1 VTGVPIALGGAS
13 AASAASAR
21 PAAAPPKP
29 YRFPRFEI
37 AALDNGLRVIV
48 APVRMLP
55 VVTALLLV
63 DGGASTEPVGRD
75 GVANLTARGLLEGT
89 MRRDGNAL
97 TEQFERLGAGV
108 FAGADWDTAKAG
120 VTVLRTHLEAA
131 LSLFGELVLGPSF
144 PERDVARLRA
154 ERLADLL
161 QLRTEPRGLAD
172 EMFARF
178 VYDPISRYARPEE
191 GGSDTVSTLTR
202 DDVRRFYTDRYRP
215 RGSTL
220 VLVGDLSVDEG
231 LDLARRALGDW
242 EGTASRSAP
251 PADAP
256 ARTTRAVHLV
266 RKPDAP
272 QSELRIGHIGLPHT
286 HPDYFPVLVMNAVL
300 GGLFSSRI
308 NLNLREA
315 HAYTYAAFSGFAWRR
330 GAGPFVVS
338 TAVESD
344 VTADAAREVLSEIER
359 IRAEPVTADE
369 LSLAT
374 SYLGGVFPI
383 KYETTDAIAR
393 ALAALAAYDLP
404 IDYFDTYRDAV
415 RGVTIA
421 DVRRA
426 AEHHLH
432 PDALQV
438 VVVGDASEIKA
449 PVAAMELGPM
459 LEYGADGV
467 ELTTDPQNG

>member
-1 VTGVPIALGGAS
+1 MSGAEARRGVLSPV
-13 AASAASAR
+13 R
-21 PAAAPPKP
+21 PTPAPPVP

-37 AALDNGLRVIV
+37 AYLDNGLRVIV
-48 APVRMLP
+48 APVHKLP
-55 VVTALLLV
+55 VATALLLV
-63 DGGASTEPVGRD
+63 DAGASTEPAGRD
-75 GVANLTARGLLEGT
+75 GVANLAARGLLEGT
-89 MRRDGNAL
+89 MRRGGNEL
-97 TEQFERLGAGV
+97 TERFERLGAGV
-108 FAGADWDTAKAG
+108 FAGGDWDSADVG
-120 VTVLRTHLEAA
+120 VTVLKAHLEAA
-131 LSLFGELVLGPSF
+131 LSLLGELVLEPSF

-178 VYDPISRYARPEE
+178 VYDPLSRYARPEE
-191 GGSDTVSTLTR
+191 GGPDTVATLTR
-202 DDVRRFYTDRYRP
+202 DDIVRFYRIRYRP

-220 VLVGDLSVDEG
+220 VLAGDLSVDEG
-231 LDLARRALGDW
+231 LTLARRTLGQWD
-242 EGTASRSAP
+242 GTAERCAP
-251 PADAP
+251 PSEAP
-256 ARTTRAVHLV
+256 TRTTRAVHLV
-266 RKPDAP
+266 RKEDAP
-272 QSELRIGHIGLPHT
+272 QSELRIGHIGLPRS
-286 HPDYFPVLVMNAVL
+286 HPDYFPTLVMNAVL

-330 GAGPFVVS
+330 GAGPFVAS

-344 VTADAAREVLSEIER
+344 VTAQAAREVLAEIDR
-359 IRAEPVTADE
+359 IRAEPVSADE

-404 IDYFDTYRDAV
+404 VDYFDTYRDAIRAV
-415 RGVTIA
+415 SIA
-421 DVRRA
+421 DVQRA
-426 AEHHLH
+426 AEQHLH

-438 VVVGDASEIKA
+438 VVVGDASEVKA
-449 PVAAMELGPM
+449 PLAAMELGPL
-459 LEYGADGV
+459 LEYGADGADI
-467 ELTTDPQNG
+467 TD

>member
-1 VTGVPIALGGAS
+1 MSGAE
-13 AASAASAR
+13 AR
-21 PAAAPPKP
+21 RAVLSPVRPTPAPPVP

-37 AALDNGLRVIV
+37 AYLDNGLRVIV
-48 APVRMLP
+48 APVHKLP
-55 VVTALLLV
+55 VATALLLV
-63 DGGASTEPVGRD
+63 DAGASTEPAGRD
-75 GVANLTARGLLEGT
+75 GVANLAARGLLEGT
-89 MRRDGNAL
+89 MRRGGNEL
-97 TEQFERLGAGV
+97 TERFERLGAGV
-108 FAGADWDTAKAG
+108 FAGGDWDSADVG
-120 VTVLRTHLEAA
+120 VTVLKAHLEAA
-131 LSLFGELVLGPSF
+131 LSLLGELVLEPSF

-178 VYDPISRYARPEE
+178 VYDPLSRYARPEE
-191 GGSDTVSTLTR
+191 GGPDTVATLTR
-202 DDVRRFYTDRYRP
+202 DDIVRFYRIRYRP

-220 VLVGDLSVDEG
+220 VLAGDLSVDEG
-231 LDLARRALGDW
+231 LTLARRTLGQWD
-242 EGTASRSAP
+242 GTAERCAP
-251 PADAP
+251 PSEAP

-266 RKPDAP
+266 RKEDAP
-272 QSELRIGHIGLPHT
+272 QSELRIGHIGLPRS
-286 HPDYFPVLVMNAVL
+286 HPDYFPTLVMNAVL

-330 GAGPFVVS
+330 GAGPFVAS

-344 VTADAAREVLSEIER
+344 VTAQAAREVLAEIDR
-359 IRAEPVTADE
+359 IRAEPVSADE

-404 IDYFDTYRDAV
+404 VDYFDTYRDAIRAV
-415 RGVTIA
+415 SIA
-421 DVRRA
+421 DVQRA
-426 AEHHLH
+426 AEQHLH

-438 VVVGDASEIKA
+438 VVVGDASEVKA
-449 PVAAMELGPM
+449 PLAAMELGPL
-459 LEYGADGV
+459 LEYGADGADI
-467 ELTTDPQNG
+467 TD

>member
-1 VTGVPIALGGAS
+1 MSGAPRAVVS
-13 AASAASAR
+13 PVR
-21 PAAAPPKP
+21 PPAAPPVP

-37 AALDNGLRVIV
+37 AALENGLRVVV
-48 APVRMLP
+48 APVRKLP

-63 DGGASTEPVGRD
+63 DAGASAEPAGRD

-89 MRRDGNAL
+89 MRRSGNEL
-97 TEQFERLGAGV
+97 TERFERLGAGV
-108 FAGADWDTAKAG
+108 FAGAEWDSADVG
-120 VTVLRTHLEAA
+120 VTVLASHLDAA
-131 LSLFGELVLGPSF
+131 LSLMGELVLEPAF

-161 QLRTEPRGLAD
+161 QIRTEPRGLAD

-178 VYDPISRYARPEE
+178 VYDPLSRYARPEE
-191 GGSDTVSTLTR
+191 GGSDTVTTLTR
-202 DDVRRFYTDRYRP
+202 DDVVRFYRSRYRA

-220 VLVGDLSVDEG
+220 VLAGDLSVDQG
-231 LDLARRALGDW
+231 LTLARRALGQWD
-242 EGTASRSAP
+242 GTAERRAP
-251 PADAP
+251 PGEAP
-256 ARTTRAVHLV
+256 ARSTRAMHLV
-266 RKPDAP
+266 RKDDAP
-272 QSELRIGHIGLPHT
+272 QSELRIGHLGLPRT
-286 HPDYFPVLVMNAVL
+286 HPDYFRVLVMNAVL

-308 NLNLREA
+308 NLNLREV

-330 GAGPFVVS
+330 GAGPFVAS

-344 VTADAAREVLSEIER
+344 VTALAAREVLAEIDR
-359 IRAEPVTADE
+359 IRDAPVTADE

-393 ALAALAAYDLP
+393 ALAAMAAYDLP
-404 IDYFDTYRDAV
+404 IDYFDTYRDKV
-415 RGVTIA
+415 RAVTIA
-421 DVRRA
+421 DVQRA
-426 AEHHLH
+426 AEQHLH

-449 PVAAMELGPM
+449 PLAAMEFGPL
-459 LEYGADGV
+459 LEYGADGADI
-467 ELTTDPQNG
+467 TD

>member
-1 VTGVPIALGGAS
+1 MTGMTFALGGAPG
-13 AASAASAR
+13 APAR
-21 PAAAPPKP
+21 PVAAPPKP

-37 AALDNGLRVIV
+37 ATLDNGLRVIV

-63 DGGASTEPVGRD
+63 DAGASAEPGAQD

-108 FAGADWDTAKAG
+108 FAGADWDTANAG
-120 VTVLRTHLEAA
+120 MTVLRAHLEPA
-131 LSLFGELVLGPSF
+131 LALLGELVLEPSF
-144 PERDVARLRA
+144 PERDIARLRA

-161 QLRTEPRGLAD
+161 QMRTEPRGLAD

-178 VYDPISRYARPEE
+178 VYDPVSRYARPEE
-191 GGSDTVSTLTR
+191 GGSDTVSTVTR
-202 DDVRRFYTDRYRP
+202 DDVRRFYLDRYRP

-220 VLVGDLSVDEG
+220 VLVGDLSVDDG
-231 LDLARRALGDW
+231 LELARRTLGAW
-242 EGTASRSAP
+242 EGTAPRSAP
-251 PADAP
+251 PEEAP

-272 QSELRIGHIGLPHT
+272 QSELRIGHIGLPRT
-286 HPDYFPVLVMNAVL
+286 HPDYFPVMVMNAVL

-308 NLNLREA
+308 NLNLREE

-344 VTADAAREVLSEIER
+344 VTADAAREVLSEIDR
-359 IRAEPVTADE
+359 IRSAPISADE

-383 KYETTDAIAR
+383 KYETTHAIAR

-404 IDYFDTYRDAV
+404 VDYFDTYRDAV
-415 RGVTIA
+415 RGVSIA
-421 DVRRA
+421 DVHRA
-426 AEHHLH
+426 ADRYLH

-449 PVAAMELGPM
+449 PVAAMALGP
-459 LEYGADGV
+459 LFEYGADGV
-467 ELTTDPQNG
+467 EIPAD

>member
-1 VTGVPIALGGAS
+1 MSGAE
-13 AASAASAR
+13 AR
-21 PAAAPPKP
+21 RAVLSPVRPTPAPPVP

-37 AALDNGLRVIV
+37 AYLDNGLRVIV
-48 APVRMLP
+48 APVHKLP
-55 VVTALLLV
+55 VATALLLV
-63 DGGASTEPVGRD
+63 DAGASTEPAGRD
-75 GVANLTARGLLEGT
+75 GVANLAARGLLEGT
-89 MRRDGNAL
+89 MRRGGNEL
-97 TEQFERLGAGV
+97 TERFERLGAGV
-108 FAGADWDTAKAG
+108 FAGGDWDSADVG
-120 VTVLRTHLEAA
+120 VTVLTAHLEAA
-131 LSLFGELVLGPSF
+131 LSLLGELVLEPSF

-178 VYDPISRYARPEE
+178 VYDPLSRYARPEE
-191 GGSDTVSTLTR
+191 GGPDTVATLTR
-202 DDVRRFYTDRYRP
+202 DDIVRFYRIRYRP

-220 VLVGDLSVDEG
+220 VLAGDVSVDEG
-231 LDLARRALGDW
+231 LTLARRTLGQWD
-242 EGTASRSAP
+242 GTAERCAP
-251 PADAP
+251 PSEAP

-266 RKPDAP
+266 RKEDAP
-272 QSELRIGHIGLPHT
+272 QSELRIGHIGLPRS
-286 HPDYFPVLVMNAVL
+286 HPDYFPTLVMNAVL

-330 GAGPFVVS
+330 GAGPFVAS

-344 VTADAAREVLSEIER
+344 VTAQAAREVLAEIDR
-359 IRAEPVTADE
+359 IRAEPVSADE

-404 IDYFDTYRDAV
+404 VDYFDTYRDAIRAV
-415 RGVTIA
+415 SIA
-421 DVRRA
+421 DVQRA
-426 AEHHLH
+426 AEQHLH

-438 VVVGDASEIKA
+438 VVVGDASEVKA
-449 PVAAMELGPM
+449 PLAAMELGPL
-459 LEYGADGV
+459 LEYGADGADI
-467 ELTTDPQNG
+467 TD

>member
-1 VTGVPIALGGAS
+1 MSGAE
-13 AASAASAR
+13 AR
-21 PAAAPPKP
+21 RAVLSPVRPTPAPPVP

-37 AALDNGLRVIV
+37 AYLDNGLRVIV
-48 APVRMLP
+48 APVHKLP
-55 VVTALLLV
+55 VATALLLV
-63 DGGASTEPVGRD
+63 DAGASTEPAGRD
-75 GVANLTARGLLEGT
+75 GVANLAARGLLEGT
-89 MRRDGNAL
+89 MRRGGNEL
-97 TEQFERLGAGV
+97 TERFERLGAGV
-108 FAGADWDTAKAG
+108 FAGGDWDSADVG
-120 VTVLRTHLEAA
+120 VTVLKAHLEAA
-131 LSLFGELVLGPSF
+131 LSLLGELVLEPSF

-178 VYDPISRYARPEE
+178 VYDPLSRYARPEE
-191 GGSDTVSTLTR
+191 GGPDTVATLTR
-202 DDVRRFYTDRYRP
+202 DDIVRFYRIRYRP

-220 VLVGDLSVDEG
+220 VLAGDLSVDEG
-231 LDLARRALGDW
+231 LTLARRTLGQWD
-242 EGTASRSAP
+242 GTAERCAP
-251 PADAP
+251 PSEAP
-256 ARTTRAVHLV
+256 TRTTRAVHLV
-266 RKPDAP
+266 RNEDAP
-272 QSELRIGHIGLPHT
+272 QSELRIGHIGLPRS
-286 HPDYFPVLVMNAVL
+286 HPDYFPTLVMNAEL

-330 GAGPFVVS
+330 GAGPFVAS

-344 VTADAAREVLSEIER
+344 VTAQAAREVLAEIDR
-359 IRAEPVTADE
+359 IRAEPVSADE

-404 IDYFDTYRDAV
+404 VDYFDTYRDAIRAV
-415 RGVTIA
+415 SIA
-421 DVRRA
+421 DVQRA
-426 AEHHLH
+426 AEQHLH

-438 VVVGDASEIKA
+438 VVVGDASEVKA
-449 PVAAMELGPM
+449 PLAAMELGPL
-459 LEYGADGV
+459 LEYGADGADI
-467 ELTTDPQNG
+467 TD

>member
-1 VTGVPIALGGAS
+1 MSGVLSPV
-13 AASAASAR
+13 R
-21 PAAAPPKP
+21 PSAAPPVP

-37 AALDNGLRVIV
+37 AALENGLRVIV
-48 APVRMLP
+48 APVRKLP

-63 DGGASTEPVGRD
+63 DAGASTEPAGRD

-89 MRRDGNAL
+89 LRRSGNEL
-97 TEQFERLGAGV
+97 TERFERLGGGV
-108 FAGADWDTAKAG
+108 FAGADWDSADVG
-120 VTVLRTHLEAA
+120 VTVLRSHLESA
-131 LSLFGELVLGPSF
+131 LALLGEQVLEPSF

-161 QLRTEPRGLAD
+161 QIRTEPRGLAD
-172 EMFARF
+172 EMFSRF
-178 VYDPISRYARPEE
+178 VYDPGSRYARPEE
-191 GGSDTVSTLTR
+191 GGPDTVGTLTR
-202 DDVRRFYTDRYRP
+202 DEVVRFYRSRYRP

-220 VLVGDLSVDEG
+220 VLVGDLSVDDG
-231 LDLARRALGDW
+231 LTLARRTLGQWD
-242 EGTASRSAP
+242 GTVEACAP
-251 PADAP
+251 PSEAP

-266 RKPDAP
+266 RKDDAP
-272 QSELRIGHIGLPHT
+272 QSELRIGHIGLPRS
-286 HPDYFPVLVMNAVL
+286 HPDYFPALLMNAVL

-308 NLNLREA
+308 NLNLREV

-330 GAGPFVVS
+330 GAGPFVAS

-344 VTADAAREVLSEIER
+344 ITADAAREVLSEIDR
-359 IRAEPVTADE
+359 IRAAPVSADE

-393 ALAALAAYDLP
+393 ALAALVAYDLP
-404 IDYFDTYRDAV
+404 RDYFDTYRDAV
-415 RGVTIA
+415 RAVSIA
-421 DVRRA
+421 DVQRA
-426 AEHHLH
+426 AELYLH

-438 VVVGDASEIKA
+438 VVVGDASEVRA
-449 PVAAMELGPM
+449 RLAAMEFGPL

-467 ELTTDPQNG
+467 EIPTD

>member
-1 VTGVPIALGGAS
+1 MSGAE
-13 AASAASAR
+13 AR
-21 PAAAPPKP
+21 RAVLSPVRPTPAPPVP

-37 AALDNGLRVIV
+37 AYLDNGLRVIV
-48 APVRMLP
+48 APVHKLP
-55 VVTALLLV
+55 VATALLLV
-63 DGGASTEPVGRD
+63 DAGASTEPAGRD
-75 GVANLTARGLLEGT
+75 GVANLAARGLLEGT
-89 MRRDGNAL
+89 MRRGGNEL
-97 TEQFERLGAGV
+97 TERFERLGAGV
-108 FAGADWDTAKAG
+108 FAGGDWDSADVG
-120 VTVLRTHLEAA
+120 VTVLKAHLEAA
-131 LSLFGELVLGPSF
+131 LSLLGELVLEPSF

-178 VYDPISRYARPEE
+178 VYDPLSRYARPEE
-191 GGSDTVSTLTR
+191 GGPDTVATLTR
-202 DDVRRFYTDRYRP
+202 DDIVRFYRIRYRP

-220 VLVGDLSVDEG
+220 VLAGDLSVDEG
-231 LDLARRALGDW
+231 LTLARRTLGQWD
-242 EGTASRSAP
+242 GTAERCAP
-251 PADAP
+251 PSEAP

-266 RKPDAP
+266 RKEDAP
-272 QSELRIGHIGLPHT
+272 QSELRIGHIGLPRS
-286 HPDYFPVLVMNAVL
+286 HPDYFPTLVMNAVL

-330 GAGPFVVS
+330 GAGPFVAS

-344 VTADAAREVLSEIER
+344 VTAQAAREVLAEIDR
-359 IRAEPVTADE
+359 IRAKPVSADE

-404 IDYFDTYRDAV
+404 VDYFDTYRDAIRAV
-415 RGVTIA
+415 SIA
-421 DVRRA
+421 DVQRA
-426 AEHHLH
+426 AEQHLH

-438 VVVGDASEIKA
+438 VVVGDASEVKA
-449 PVAAMELGPM
+449 PLAAMELGPL
-459 LEYGADGV
+459 LEYGADGADI
-467 ELTTDPQNG
+467 TD

>member
-1 VTGVPIALGGAS
+1 MSGAPTALGGARV
-13 AASAASAR
+13 APAR

-37 AALDNGLRVIV
+37 ATLDNGLRVIV

-63 DGGASTEPVGRD
+63 DAGASAEPGAQD

-108 FAGADWDTAKAG
+108 FAGADWDTANAG
-120 VTVLRTHLEAA
+120 MTVLRAHLEPA
-131 LSLFGELVLGPSF
+131 LALLGELVLEPSF
-144 PERDVARLRA
+144 PERDIARLRA

-161 QLRTEPRGLAD
+161 QMRTEPRGLAD

-178 VYDPISRYARPEE
+178 VYDPVSRYARPEE
-191 GGSDTVSTLTR
+191 GGSDTVSTVTR
-202 DDVRRFYTDRYRP
+202 DDVRRFYLDRYRP

-220 VLVGDLSVDEG
+220 VLVGDLSVDDG
-231 LDLARRALGDW
+231 LELARRTLGAW
-242 EGTASRSAP
+242 EGAAPRSAP
-251 PADAP
+251 PEEAP

-272 QSELRIGHIGLPHT
+272 QSELRIGHIGLPRT
-286 HPDYFPVLVMNAVL
+286 HPDYFPVMVMNAVL

-308 NLNLREA
+308 NLNLREE

-344 VTADAAREVLSEIER
+344 VTADAAREVLSEIDR
-359 IRAEPVTADE
+359 IRSAPISADE

-383 KYETTDAIAR
+383 KYETTHAIAR
-393 ALAALAAYDLP
+393 ALAALTAYDLP
-404 IDYFDTYRDAV
+404 VDYFDTYRDAV
-415 RGVTIA
+415 RGVSIA
-421 DVRRA
+421 DVHRA
-426 AEHHLH
+426 ADRYLH

-449 PVAAMELGPM
+449 PVAAMALGP
-459 LEYGADGV
+459 LFEYGADGV
-467 ELTTDPQNG
+467 EIPAD

>member
-1 VTGVPIALGGAS
+1 MSGAPTALGIAP
-13 AASAASAR
+13 AAPAR

-37 AALDNGLRVIV
+37 ATLDNGLRVIV

-63 DGGASTEPVGRD
+63 DAGASAEPGAQD

-108 FAGADWDTAKAG
+108 FAGADWDTANAG
-120 VTVLRTHLEAA
+120 MTVLRAHLEPA
-131 LSLFGELVLGPSF
+131 LALLGELVLEPSF
-144 PERDVARLRA
+144 PERDIARLRA

-161 QLRTEPRGLAD
+161 QMRTEPRGLAD

-178 VYDPISRYARPEE
+178 VYDPVSRYARPEE

-202 DDVRRFYTDRYRP
+202 DDVRRFYLDRYRP

-220 VLVGDLSVDEG
+220 VLVGDLSVDDG
-231 LDLARRALGDW
+231 LELARRTLGAW
-242 EGTASRSAP
+242 EGAAPRSAP
-251 PADAP
+251 PEEAP
-256 ARTTRAVHLV
+256 ARRTRAVHLV

-272 QSELRIGHIGLPHT
+272 QSELRIGHIGLPRT
-286 HPDYFPVLVMNAVL
+286 HPDYFPVMVMNAVL

-308 NLNLREA
+308 NLNLREQ

-344 VTADAAREVLSEIER
+344 VTADAAREVLSEIDR
-359 IRAEPVTADE
+359 IRSAPISADE

-404 IDYFDTYRDAV
+404 VDYFDTYRDAV
-415 RGVTIA
+415 RGVSIA
-421 DVRRA
+421 DVHRA
-426 AEHHLH
+426 ADRYLH

-449 PVAAMELGPM
+449 PVAAMALGPL

-467 ELTTDPQNG
+467 EIPTD

>member
-1 VTGVPIALGGAS
+1 MSGAPIALGGAPV
-13 AASAASAR
+13 APAR

-37 AALDNGLRVIV
+37 ATLDNGLRVII
-48 APVRMLP
+48 APVRTLP

-63 DGGASTEPVGRD
+63 DGGATSEPGARD

-108 FAGADWDTAKAG
+108 FSGADWDTANAG
-120 VTVLRTHLEAA
+120 VTVLRAHVEPA
-131 LSLFGELVLGPSF
+131 LSLLGELVLAPSF
-144 PERDVARLRA
+144 PERDIARLRA

-161 QLRTEPRGLAD
+161 QMRTEPRGLAD

-178 VYDPISRYARPEE
+178 VYESRSRYARPEE

-202 DDVRRFYTDRYRP
+202 DDVRRFYMERYRP

-231 LDLARRALGDW
+231 LGLARRTLGDW
-242 EGTASRSAP
+242 DGTAPRSAP
-251 PADAP
+251 PAEAP

-272 QSELRIGHIGLPHT
+272 QSELRIGHIGLPRT

-308 NLNLREA
+308 NLNLREE

-344 VTADAAREVLSEIER
+344 VTAQAAREVLSEIER
-359 IRAEPVTADE
+359 IRSAPVTADE

-415 RGVTIA
+415 RGVSVA

-426 AEHHLH
+426 AERYLH
-432 PDALQV
+432 PEALQV

-449 PVAAMELGPM
+449 PVAALEIGPL

-467 ELTTDPQNG
+467 EIPTD

>member
-1 VTGVPIALGGAS
+1 MTGMTFALGGAPG
-13 AASAASAR
+13 APAR
-21 PAAAPPKP
+21 PVAAPPKP

-37 AALDNGLRVIV
+37 ATLDNGLRVIV

-55 VVTALLLV
+55 VVTALLLA
-63 DGGASTEPVGRD
+63 DAGASTEPAGRD

-97 TEQFERLGAGV
+97 TEQFERFGAGV
-108 FAGADWDTAKAG
+108 FSGADWDTANAG
-120 VTVLRTHLEAA
+120 VTVLRAHLEPA
-131 LSLFGELVLGPSF
+131 LSLLGELVQAPSF
-144 PERDVARLRA
+144 PERDIARLRA

-161 QLRTEPRGLAD
+161 QMRTEPRGLAD

-178 VYDPISRYARPEE
+178 VYDPVSRYARPEE

-202 DDVRRFYTDRYRP
+202 DDVRRFYMDRYRA

-220 VLVGDLSVDEG
+220 ILVGDLSVDEG
-231 LDLARRALGDW
+231 LDFARRILGDW
-242 EGTASRSAP
+242 DGTSSRSVAP
-251 PADAP
+251 AEAP

-272 QSELRIGHIGLPHT
+272 QSELRIGHIGLSRT

-308 NLNLREA
+308 NLNLREE

-344 VTADAAREVLSEIER
+344 VTADAAREVLSEIDR
-359 IRAEPVTADE
+359 IRSAPVTADE

-415 RGVTIA
+415 RGVSIA
-421 DVRRA
+421 DVQRA
-426 AEHHLH
+426 AERYLH

-449 PVAAMELGPM
+449 PVAAMEIGPM

-467 ELTTDPQNG
+467 EITSD

>member
-1 VTGVPIALGGAS
+1 MNDDLLPLGGRAVLS
-13 AASAASAR
+13 PVR
-21 PAAAPPKP
+21 PQATAPVP

-48 APVRMLP
+48 APVRKLP

-63 DGGASTEPVGRD
+63 DAGASTEPAGRD

-89 MRRDGNAL
+89 ARRSGNEL
-97 TEQFERLGAGV
+97 TERFERLGAGV
-108 FAGADWDTAKAG
+108 FAGADWDSADVG
-120 VTVLRTHLEAA
+120 VTVLRSHLEAA
-131 LSLFGELVLGPSF
+131 LALVGELVLEPSF

-161 QLRTEPRGLAD
+161 QMRTEPRGLAD
-172 EMFARF
+172 EMFSRF

-191 GGSDTVSTLTR
+191 GASDTVATLTR
-202 DDVRRFYTDRYRP
+202 DDVVRFYLSRYRP

-231 LDLARRALGDW
+231 LTLARRTLGQWD
-242 EGTASRSAP
+242 GTAEPVAP
-251 PADAP
+251 PNEAP

-266 RKPDAP
+266 RKEDAP
-272 QSELRIGHIGLPHT
+272 QSELRIGHIGLSRT
-286 HPDYFPVLVMNAVL
+286 HPDYFPAMVMNAVL

-308 NLNLREA
+308 NLNLREV
-315 HAYTYAAFSGFAWRR
+315 HAYTYGAFSGFAWRR
-330 GAGPFVVS
+330 GAGPFVAS

-344 VTADAAREVLSEIER
+344 ITADAAREVLIEIDR
-359 IRAEPVTADE
+359 MRDAPVTAAE

-415 RGVTIA
+415 RAVSIA
-421 DVRRA
+421 DVQRA
-426 AEHHLH
+426 AQRYLH

-438 VVVGDASEIKA
+438 VVVGDAADVRA
-449 PVAAMELGPM
+449 PLAAMQFGPL
-459 LEYGADGV
+459 LEYGADGA
-467 ELTTDPQNG
+467 EIPTD